1 MSQDDFTKLLF
12 NEALQTGLQNK
23 DVDGLAELLG
33 PIQVGIRA
41 NLQELGVHTPDV
53 YMSMPRFESLLN
65 QVKTSGLDRD
75 VDALIVFKHVSIWL
89 LTDYHLKGFAKA
101 LLEKYAPKPKIDDDV
116 IIVDGAAGGPV
127 VIGVD
132 AQKARDNYV
141 KALDKATEALCEKK
155 AIAKRLEAKREELRL
170 IEVEYANAV
179 RKHSRAEQEEADT
192 ARELKRC
199 RNT

>member
-1 MSQDDFTKLLF
+1 MALTTGVENNDAQGMAGLLQ
-12 NEALQTGLQNK
+12 AVQGGVQ
-23 DVDGLAELLG
+23 
-33 PIQVGIRA
+33 A
-41 NLQELGVHTPDV
+41 NLEESGIPAPFA
-53 YMSMPRFESLLN
+53 YMGMPRFERILE
-65 QVKTSGLDRD
+65 QVKNNGINPDD
-75 VDALIVFKHVSIWL
+75 DAEVVFGQVCHFSLTEFHLMRLAEVL
-89 LTDYHLKGFAKA
+89 LK
-101 LLEKYAPKPKIDDDV
+101 KYAPKPKIDDDV

-127 VIGVD
+127 VIRVD

-141 KALDKATEALCEKK
+141 NALDKATVALNEKK

-179 RKHSRAEQEEADT
+179 RKHSRAEQEEAET